1 LSYVKSCLCCYVYA
15 CCLRTSKDSS
25 VGEFDESI
33 ISIFNIIFESFL
45 FIFDF
50 VLFNII
56 SFLELFYF
64 NCKLFYFRNKYSKDS
79 VLEQKKEDL
88 ELIRVENTKIQHK
101 NMFPPSQ
108 KLGTARATSH
118 TAVPTPRILF
128 CCFCFK
134 DKLPISLFLT

>member
-1 LSYVKSCLCCYVYA
+1 LGAKIWCYHKINWY
-15 CCLRTSKDSS
+15 
-25 VGEFDESI
+25 FDESI
-33 ISIFNIIFESFL
+33 ISVFNIILESVL
-45 FIFDF
+45 FILDF
-50 VLFNII
+50 ILFNII

-64 NCKLFYFRNKYSKDS
+64 NCKSFNFRNKYSKDS

-88 ELIRVENTKIQHK
+88 ELIRAENTKIQYK
-101 NMFPPSQ
+101 NMFPSSH

-118 TAVPTPRILF
+118 TVVPTPRILF